1 MNQTRRLGRGLEALL
16 GQIPLRSEPQP
27 AAAPPT
33 LDFPPE
39 HQPSHVAPI
48 ERPTAEPEAVAE
60 NSQYTEVQSAAEP
73 QPTADAPPI
82 AEPQPAAG
90 ATWVSVELIESNP
103 AQPRQEFDP
112 EEITSLAE
120 SIATHGVL
128 QPVVVRR
135 FDDHYQLV
143 AGERRLRAARQA
155 GKADVPVHIIEV
167 DDRQLAELAIV
178 ENLQRKDLNPLEKAA
193 SFQRYLEQYGG
204 TQEELARRLS
214 IDRSTVANLIRL
226 LELPSAVQDAVR
238 KGQVTQGHARALLP
252 LGDEREQ
259 IEFCERV
266 QREQLSVRQTETLV
280 QETIT
285 TADEEQLAV
294 VDRNGK
300 ALRPRKVRTEHV
312 RKLEQE
318 LKAALG
324 MKVTLTHNAKGR
336 GKLVVYFAN
345 HDEFDRLRHH
355 ITDPLTESAKAG

>member
-1 MNQTRRLGRGLEALL
+1 MNQARRLGRGLEALL
-16 GQIPLRSEPQP
+16 GQIPLRAEPQSQP
-27 AAAPPT
+27 AASSPHIALPP
-33 LDFPPE
+33 
-39 HQPSHVAPI
+39 
-48 ERPTAEPEAVAE
+48 EPEANLEPPLDHAAAAVPTPAIAP
-60 NSQYTEVQSAAEP
+60 QSSP
-73 QPTADAPPI
+73 
-82 AEPQPAAG
+82 G

-112 EEITSLAE
+112 EEIKSLAE

-143 AGERRLRAARQA
+143 AGERRLRAAREA
-155 GKADVPVHIIEV
+155 GKVDVPVHIVDV

-178 ENLQRKDLNPLEKAA
+178 ENLQRKDLNALEKAA
-193 SFQRYLEQYGG
+193 SFQRYLEEYGG

-226 LELPSAVQDAVR
+226 LELPTAVQDALR

-266 QREQLSVRQTETLV
+266 QRERLSVRQTETLV
-280 QETIT
+280 QETIAA
-285 TADEEQLAV
+285 ADQEPLGV
-294 VDRNGK
+294 IDRNGK
-300 ALRPRKVRTEHV
+300 PSRSRTVRTEHV

-345 HDEFDRLRHH
+345 HDEFDRLRRHV
-355 ITDPLTESAKAG
+355 TEPLTESAKAG